1 MRTGTTLFSLFVNL
15 LLARRQATPRAT
27 NLFGS
32 VRWSYAEVVSE
43 AGVLT
48 WAGAIAGW
56 LAALTIGTFVVVGAR
71 RRRSYDP
78 WRDTMTDLG
87 DDTDAVAT
95 AFLVVNLVVA
105 TLLGVLAWAVHD
117 AFHEWPLT
125 IALVLAASGSLIFG
139 VTACKN
145 RCRYPLCVG
154 SAPRW
159 LPGLHVVVAAGVAIG
174 IVVAPFVTWFAL
186 VDRSSE
192 VDLFRTVSLAVGATA
207 TVLFGVLLWRIRLR
221 NKDRPRGSVD
231 RAQVGLYERLLW
243 MVGYGWVVMLACTLV
258 RPGWPAV
265 LALASWLALGLR
277 HVLRPDWRDPSPE
290 FSLAECQPNTL
301 TPFKARFGMFRV
313 CTIDDPRG
321 FGLDLRKALE
331 EGLVT
336 GTADGDT
343 QAVTVAVTARGLE
356 RLGVRYRWRAR
367 FVEDAFCDGMR
378 ERARAL
384 GDVGPSDP
392 ARWDDEW
399 RHPDRLHV
407 AFWIQAQDEATLV
420 ALDARVQRRF
430 GSVRAQ
436 VPVETAVLGR
446 PGARTEHFGFVDGA
460 SQPWVEG
467 VRITGDRDVRG
478 GGKLGS
484 SVPSSENTT
493 RTRNRWKP
501 IALGEFVVGQVDE
514 SGDIFPV
521 PSPPEVFLGGTFL
534 VVRKLRQDVEGFRD
548 YAGRGGERGSLASRL
563 VGRTSD
569 GTPLTSPPPHDG
581 RATDGDA
588 RTTGVANVFTY
599 GHDPEGLLCP
609 LGAHI
614 RRANPRDAL
623 GFGTTLSAR
632 RRIIRRAMPY
642 GPSWD
647 DGNPDADRGL
657 LFVACNVRISE
668 QFEFIQQQWLNDG
681 SPFGLGSIPDPLG
694 GGWDPESPRAIVVGG
709 RPPLVRAPLPSF
721 VTTTGGEYFFVPSI
735 PGLWALANH
744 AASTSG
750 QCDVEASEQPGTA
763 RSDAREPVAL
773 G

>member
-1 MRTGTTLFSLFVNL
+1 MG
-15 LLARRQATPRAT
+15 
-27 NLFGS
+27 
-32 VRWSYAEVVSE
+32 WSYAEVVSE
-43 AGVLT
+43 AGVLA

-56 LAALTIGTFVVVGAR
+56 LAALTIGTFVVVGGR
-71 RRRSYDP
+71 RRRSHDA

-87 DDTDAVAT
+87 DGTDAVAT

-105 TLLGVLAWAVHD
+105 ALLGVLAWAVHD

-125 IALVLAASGSLIFG
+125 IALILAASGSLIFG
-139 VTACKN
+139 VTACEN
-145 RCRYPLCVG
+145 RCRYPRCAG
-154 SAPRW
+154 SAPGW

-174 IVVAPFVTWFAL
+174 IVVAPFVSWFAL
-186 VDRSSE
+186 ADRSSE
-192 VDLFRTVSLAVGATA
+192 VDLFRTVSVAVGATA
-207 TVLFGVLLWRIRLR
+207 TLLFGVLLWRIRLR
-221 NKDRPRGSVD
+221 NEDSRRESVN

-258 RPGWPAV
+258 RPGWPGV
-265 LALASWLALGLR
+265 LALAAWLALGLR
-277 HVLRPDWRDPSPE
+277 YVLRPDWRDPSPE
-290 FSLAECQPNTL
+290 FSQAECQPNTL
-301 TPFKARFGMFRV
+301 TPFRGRVGIFRV
-313 CTIDDPRG
+313 CRIDDPRG
-321 FGLDLRKALE
+321 FGHDLRKALE

-336 GTADGDT
+336 GAADGDKR
-343 QAVTVAVTARGLE
+343 AVTVAVTARGLE

-367 FVEDAFCDGMR
+367 FVEDAFGKGMQ

-399 RHPDRLHV
+399 RDPDRLHV
-407 AFWIQAQDEATLV
+407 AFWIQAQNRATLEEV
-420 ALDARVQRRF
+420 DAQVQRRF
-430 GSVRAQ
+430 GSVRTQ
-436 VPVETAVLGR
+436 VSVKTAVLGR
-446 PGARTEHFGFVDGA
+446 AGARTEHFGFVDGA

-467 VRITGDRDVRG
+467 VRISGDRDVRG
-478 GGKLGS
+478 GGKLRS
-484 SVPSSENTT
+484 SVPSSEDPT
-493 RTRNRWKP
+493 RTRNRWRP

-514 SGDIFPV
+514 TGDIFPV

-548 YAGRGGERGSLASRL
+548 YAGHGGERGSLASRL

-569 GTPLTSPPPHDG
+569 GTPLMSPPRHDG
-581 RATDGDA
+581 TATDGDA
-588 RTTGVANVFTY
+588 RATGVPNVFTY

-614 RRANPRDAL
+614 RRANPRDGL

-642 GPSWD
+642 GPAWD
-647 DGNPDADRGL
+647 DGKPTTDRGL
-657 LFVACNVRISE
+657 LFMACNVRISE

-681 SPFGLGSIPDPLG
+681 SPFGLGNIPDPLG
-694 GGWDPESPRAIVVGG
+694 GGWDPGSRRAIVVGG

-721 VTTTGGEYFFVPSI
+721 VTTAGGEYFFAPSI
-735 PGLWALANH
+735 PGLWALADH
-744 AASTSG
+744 APSTSG
-750 QCDVEASEQPGTA
+750 QSDVEAAEQPGTA
-763 RSDAREPVAL
+763 RGDAGEPVAL

>member
-1 MRTGTTLFSLFVNL
+1 M
-15 LLARRQATPRAT
+15 LA
-27 NLFGS
+27 
-32 VRWSYAEVVSE
+32 
-43 AGVLT
+43 

-87 DDTDAVAT
+87 DGTDAVAT

-105 TLLGVLAWAVHD
+105 ALLGVLAWAVHD

-125 IALVLAASGSLIFG
+125 IALILAASGSLIFG

-145 RCRYPLCVG
+145 RCRYPLRAGC
-154 SAPRW
+154 APGW
-159 LPGLHVVVAAGVAIG
+159 LSVLHAVVAAGVAIG
-174 IVVAPFVTWFAL
+174 IVVAPFVAWFAL

-192 VDLFRTVSLAVGATA
+192 VDLFRAVSLAVGATA
-207 TVLFGVLLWRIRLR
+207 TLLFGVLLWHIRR
-221 NKDRPRGSVD
+221 RKKDSERESVN

-265 LALASWLALGLR
+265 LALGSWLVLGLR
-277 HVLRPDWRDPSPE
+277 YVLRPDWHDPSPE
-290 FSLAECQPNTL
+290 FSLAECQPHTL
-301 TPFKARFGMFRV
+301 TPFKGRVGIFRV
-313 CTIDDPRG
+313 CTIHDARG
-321 FGLDLRKALE
+321 FGHDLRAALN

-336 GTADGDT
+336 GAADGDT
-343 QAVTVAVTARGLE
+343 QAVTVAVTARGLK
-356 RLGVRYRWRAR
+356 RLGIRYRWRAR
-367 FVEDAFCDGMR
+367 FVEDAFREGMR
-378 ERARAL
+378 KRARAL

-392 ARWDDEW
+392 NGWDHEW
-399 RHPDRLHV
+399 RDPDRLHV
-407 AFWIQAQDEATLV
+407 AFWIQAQDEVTL
-420 ALDARVQRRF
+420 AAIDAEVQGRF
-430 GSVRAQ
+430 RSVREQ
-436 VPVETAVLGR
+436 VLVETAVLGR
-446 PGARTEHFGFVDGA
+446 PRARTEHFGFVDGV

-467 VRITGDRDVRG
+467 VRIKRDRNLRG
-478 GGKLGS
+478 GGKLRS
-484 SVPSSENTT
+484 SVPSSEDTT
-493 RTRNRWKP
+493 RAHKRWKP

-514 SGDIFPV
+514 TGDIFPV

-534 VVRKLRQDVEGFRD
+534 VVRKLRQDVERFHD
-548 YAGRGGERGSLASRL
+548 YAGRDGERASLASRL

-569 GTPLTSPPPHDG
+569 GTPLTSPPPPHDG

-588 RTTGVANVFTY
+588 RTTRVANAFTF

-623 GFGTTLSAR
+623 GFGTTLSVR

-647 DGNPDADRGL
+647 DGKPDADRGL
-657 LFVACNVRISE
+657 LFIACNVRISE

-681 SPFGLGSIPDPLG
+681 SPFGLGNVPDPIG
-694 GGWDPESPRAIVVGG
+694 GGWDPKSRRAIVVSG
-709 RPPLVRAPLPSF
+709 RPPLVSAPLPSF

-750 QCDVEASEQPGTA
+750 QRDADASEQPGTA
-763 RSDAREPVAL
+763 RCDT